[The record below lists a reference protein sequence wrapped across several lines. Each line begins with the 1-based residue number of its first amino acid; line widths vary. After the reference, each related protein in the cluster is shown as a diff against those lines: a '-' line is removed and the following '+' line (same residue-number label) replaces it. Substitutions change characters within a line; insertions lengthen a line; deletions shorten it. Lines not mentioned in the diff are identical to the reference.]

1 MQVFFDEAQM
11 RHNPPTFLVAGT
23 PRPCPE
29 KPERAAR
36 LSAAVRAAGHD
47 VHAPPNVGIA
57 PAACVHTP
65 EYLEFLKVAH
75 EQWLAIDGASD
86 VVIPNIH
93 PRERDGRYPASIVAR
108 AGYHMMDTACPI
120 GAHTYEAVIAS
131 LSAAVAATDHVMETG
146 DPAYALC
153 RPPGHHAYSEASGGF
168 CFVNNSAVAAQRL
181 RTAHERVVVI
191 DVDLHHGNGTQG
203 IFYERA
209 DVMTV
214 SVHCDPIKFYPFFW
228 GHADER
234 GAGPGLGYN
243 LNIPLPRGSGDDVF
257 LAALESALERVAA
270 FAPGAMVVALGLD
283 ASEQDPFGGLTVTT
297 DGFRRIGAALGAFS
311 KAHGL
316 ASVLVQE
323 GGYLCDALGDNL
335 VATLA
340 GYEGA

>member
-1 MQVFFDEAQM
+1 MRIFFDDTQTA
-11 RHNPPTFLVAGT
+11 HDPPTFLVAGT

-29 KPERAAR
+29 KPERATR
-36 LSAAVRAAGHD
+36 LRAAVEAAGHSVD
-47 VHAPPNVGIA
+47 PPTPCGIA
-57 PAACVHTP
+57 PAASVHTP
-65 EYLEFLKVAH
+65 EYLEFLAVAH
-75 EQWLAIDGASD
+75 EKWLRIDGASD
-86 VVIPNIH
+86 VVVPNVH
-93 PRERDGRYPASIVAR
+93 PRERDGRYPASIVAQ

-120 GAHTYEAVIAS
+120 GDGTYEAVLAS
-131 LSAAVAATDHVMETG
+131 LASAVAATDHVMATG

-153 RPPGHHAYSEASGGF
+153 RPPGHHAYQDASGGF

-181 RTAHERVVVI
+181 RAVHDRVVVI

-209 DVMTV
+209 DVMTA
-214 SVHCDPIKFYPFFW
+214 SIHCDPIKFYPFFW

-243 LNIPLPRGSGDDVF
+243 FNLPLPRGAGDDPF
-257 LAALESALERVAA
+257 LRALDTTLGRIEN

-297 DGFRRIGAALGAFS
+297 EGFRKIGAALGAFAN
-311 KAHGL
+311 AHGIPT
-316 ASVLVQE
+316 VLVQE

-335 VATLA
+335 VASLA
-340 GYEGA
+340 GFEGA